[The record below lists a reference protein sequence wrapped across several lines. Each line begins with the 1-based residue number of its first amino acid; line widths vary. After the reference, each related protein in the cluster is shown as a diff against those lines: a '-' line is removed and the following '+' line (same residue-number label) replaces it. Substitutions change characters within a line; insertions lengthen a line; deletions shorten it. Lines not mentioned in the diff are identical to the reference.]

1 VLRDLKDKVVLIAG
15 AATGLGAASARRLAA
30 DGARVVVGD
39 LNLGGAEQTAA
50 AITELGGQAVA
61 VQFDIADDASVKDL
75 VSAAMRAY
83 GGWTPRTSTRAR

>member
-1 VLRDLKDKVVLIAG
+1 L
-15 AATGLGAASARRLAA
+15 
-30 DGARVVVGD
+30 
-39 LNLGGAEQTAA
+39 TAA